1 MPLAGSPRP
10 RSASMRTNERTLA
23 SVRSMH
29 LQPLPSVMGCIE
41 YVKLVSVRRRAM
53 LAREIEV
60 QQRRFDE
67 SRATCNRY
75 RFQTLCDMASALQL
89 F

>member
-1 MPLAGSPRP
+1 
-10 RSASMRTNERTLA
+10 
-23 SVRSMH
+23 MH

-53 LAREIEV
+53 LAREIEALPASL
-60 QQRRFDE
+60 DE
-67 SRATCNRY
+67 SRANWNRY